1 MQDVYM
7 IGTPENVLSAIPST
21 SASAAGLADTKAYI
35 AAMRA
40 AGLGSATDID
50 EGGEGWDTGREL
62 AAAIETAKS
71 VTPSAVK
78 TALEHQA
85 LVTGGIQ
92 VSRVLGSR
100 IVGIDSAKFRRRIFI
115 MTAVLAALFGI
126 VESPITGYTYM
137 SGPTLSL
144 IGVVAAGFA
153 SFRRPGRAVAAG
165 LVIDATGWSAMRR
178 SRSGVARTW
187 QTVRLAHGRTA
198 LDNVAAACLRDPGQ
212 WMIGTFWRPEAAPA
226 RERAWAAMESLGI
239 GHLAAQ
245 LVDGLTL
252 EAQRLTELAR
262 ALASEPTVLLADE
275 PASGLSAAQRSV
287 LAEALTTI
295 SADRAVV
302 VVEHDLDM
310 LTFIS
315 GHMWAMV
322 EGRLA
327 YSGDVENFR
336 STPLYAGLRGIVQE

>member
-1 MQDVYM
+1 M
-7 IGTPENVLSAIPST
+7 PEMVLACDGVTKSY
-21 SASAAGLADTKAYI
+21 GGVLAVD
-35 AAMRA
+35 
-40 AGLGSATDID
+40 
-50 EGGEGWDTGREL
+50 
-62 AAAIETAKS
+62 S
-71 VTPSAVK
+71 VT
-78 TALEHQA
+78 LE
-85 LVTGGIQ
+85 VP
-92 VSRVLGSR
+92 
-100 IVGIDSAKFRRRIFI
+100 RRG
-115 MTAVLAALFGI
+115 LFGLCGFNGAGK
-126 VESPITGYTYM
+126 S
-137 SGPTLSL
+137 TLFNL
-144 IGVVAAGFA
+144 LAGSVRA
-153 SFRRPGRAVAAG
+153 DAGSVRIDGRDV
-165 LVIDATGWSAMRR
+165 TGWSAMRR
-178 SRSGVARTW
+178 ARSGVARTW

-212 WMIGTFWRPEAAPA
+212 WMLGTLWRPEAAPA

-262 ALASEPTVLLADE
+262 ALASEPKVLLADE
-275 PASGLSAAQRSV
+275 PASGLSATQRSV

-310 LTFIS
+310 LTSIS

-336 STPLYAGLRGIVQE
+336 STPVYAGLRGIEQE